1 KVFSRIGASDDLS
14 KGQST
19 FMVEMVETA
28 NILNNATNK
37 SLIILDE
44 IGRGTSTYDGISI
57 ACAVTEYLLT
67 KKVKTLREAFNEF
80 LELNKIGLLG
90 GTPTKSGLA
99 LAIRGMESLNE
110 SLEDLRKS
118 NQIQYAEYIDD
129 AQFTEH
135 NIGEQIKK
143 MVGKINE
150 VFEELNSE
158 SFEKIERGDFKLNL
172 MLRVVEKINNSNI
185 REFKQLIQ
193 KIREVSDLANKL
205 F

>member
-1 KVFSRIGASDDLS
+1 MHPTTIDH
-14 KGQST
+14 
-19 FMVEMVETA
+19 
-28 NILNNATNK
+28 ILLLDQNK
-37 SLIILDE
+37 E
-44 IGRGTSTYDGISI
+44 IEDYIPI
-57 ACAVTEYLLT
+57 P
-67 KKVKTLREAFNEF
+67 
-80 LELNKIGLLG
+80 I
-90 GTPTKSGLA
+90 
-99 LAIRGMESLNE
+99 LNE